1 MAHLDPMLAWDGDQD
16 DSMGYDGQDA
26 SMQPGS
32 AVLPTS
38 PGSRQTL
45 SLLDSLDEALAGLES
60 EDASEKAI
68 GARQLT
74 QLVEDLHGQDAVA
87 VGGYVRESG
96 ALELLLELVRS
107 HACDLQPRDG
117 ASRAHALR
125 HLIARAHLIGTQAS
139 LTFSC
144 SYVQV
149 TDPAPEVHQKLLMVI
164 GNLVSDAVDPQVSNC
179 VELSCRSCR
188 RANLC

>member
-1 MAHLDPMLAWDGDQD
+1 MAHLDPMPAWDGDQD

-32 AVLPTS
+32 ADLPTS

-45 SLLDSLDEALAGLES
+45 AQLDSLDEALAGLES

-68 GARQLT
+68 GATQLT
-74 QLVEDLHGQDAVA
+74 KLVEDLHGQDAVA

-107 HACDLQPRDG
+107 HACVLQPRDG
-117 ASRAHALR
+117 VSRAHALR
-125 HLIARAHLIGTQAS
+125 HLIARAHHIGMQALLTS
-139 LTFSC
+139 LALT
-144 SYVQV
+144 Y
-149 TDPAPEVHQKLLMVI
+149 
-164 GNLVSDAVDPQVSNC
+164 
-179 VELSCRSCR
+179 R
-188 RANLC
+188 

>member
-32 AVLPTS
+32 ADLPTS

-45 SLLDSLDEALAGLES
+45 SQLDSLDEALAGLES

-68 GARQLT
+68 GATQLT
-74 QLVEDLHGQDAVA
+74 KLVEDLHGQDAVA

-107 HACDLQPRDG
+107 HACRPSAPGRGLAGPRAPPSHRPR
-117 ASRAHALR
+117 ASYWD
-125 HLIARAHLIGTQAS
+125 AS
-139 LTFSC
+139 VADFSC

>member
-74 QLVEDLHGQDAVA
+74 QLVEDLCSSSWN
-87 VGGYVRESG
+87 SG
-96 ALELLLELVRS
+96 
-107 HACDLQPRDG
+107 
-117 ASRAHALR
+117 
-125 HLIARAHLIGTQAS
+125 
-139 LTFSC
+139 
-144 SYVQV
+144 
-149 TDPAPEVHQKLLMVI
+149 
-164 GNLVSDAVDPQVSNC
+164 
-179 VELSCRSCR
+179 
-188 RANLC
+188 